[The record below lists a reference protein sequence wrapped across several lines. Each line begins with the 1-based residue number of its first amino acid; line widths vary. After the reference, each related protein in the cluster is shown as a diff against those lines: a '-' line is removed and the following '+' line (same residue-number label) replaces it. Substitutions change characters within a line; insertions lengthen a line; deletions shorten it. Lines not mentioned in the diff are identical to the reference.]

1 MPAVASGA
9 CRILFAATTA
19 FCRHESAIPAAP
31 TPNATYRNHPGH
43 AEAVEIIF
51 DPARVSYR
59 QILEFFFQIHDPTT
73 RNRQGNDVGTSY
85 RSAIFYTSD
94 EQKRIAED
102 TIADVDASGLWP
114 GKVVTEVVPAGDV
127 LGGRTRTSGLSAN
140 DIRTATPAISCGPT
154 GDCRFAPRR
163 LQSRHDSRSSSK
175 RTLKSLAVQCTAPVR
190 STVRVREVLIE
201 GYRHSITST
210 YYSEESTMSQPIQI
224 LGIAGS
230 LRRASYNRAAL
241 RAAMQLVP
249 QDTAL
254 DIFEL
259 DGISGFN
266 QDEEQNPPPKVIEL
280 KRRIREADAILI
292 VTPEYNYSIPGVLK
306 NAIDWASRPY
316 GDSAWNGKPVALM
329 GASIGAI
336 GTARAQYHLRQVFVF
351 LNMFP
356 INQPEVMISNAGERF
371 DAGGNL
377 TDETTKKL
385 IRQLLQS
392 LADWTRRLA
401 QSL

>member
-1 MPAVASGA
+1 
-9 CRILFAATTA
+9 
-19 FCRHESAIPAAP
+19 
-31 TPNATYRNHPGH
+31 
-43 AEAVEIIF
+43 
-51 DPARVSYR
+51 
-59 QILEFFFQIHDPTT
+59 
-73 RNRQGNDVGTSY
+73 
-85 RSAIFYTSD
+85 
-94 EQKRIAED
+94 
-102 TIADVDASGLWP
+102 
-114 GKVVTEVVPAGDV
+114 
-127 LGGRTRTSGLSAN
+127 
-140 DIRTATPAISCGPT
+140 
-154 GDCRFAPRR
+154 
-163 LQSRHDSRSSSK
+163 
-175 RTLKSLAVQCTAPVR
+175 
-190 STVRVREVLIE
+190 
-201 GYRHSITST
+201 
-210 YYSEESTMSQPIQI
+210 MSQPIQI

-241 RAAMQLVP
+241 QAAMQLVP

-351 LNMFP
+351 LNMLP

-371 DAGGNL
+371 DAQGNL

-385 IRQLLQS
+385 IRQLLQR
-392 LADWTRRLA
+392 LADWTRQLV
-401 QSL
+401 QSR